1 MKKHLMRITVLL
13 LALCCVSASQ
23 AAGGKSTERRLAR
36 QLEKAYKRNSP
47 RDLNRFME
55 EWSEKYTPNGPESG
69 PMNDTLRAVHEL
81 FGSLYS
87 PNLRREPAI
96 WPDSLLPARFRSDS
110 LFPYVVVQPQI
121 RYRVEPPEIF
131 DSMYY
136 GKGKSYLNR
145 DREKDL
151 CIEDFRPEV
160 TIPGHKT
167 VYLES
172 AYIGALN
179 HYAGGVHLITRFN
192 NGCTL
197 MSPRYVLKYHK
208 RNQPLPQSVE
218 DRWEKEIHEKVYRPE
233 DGHIRRPALS
243 KEEKESRRLFLL
255 NCFRVEFSYHV
266 DDWQYET
273 PLTIDYIL
281 LNETLD
287 KAVVLTR
294 KDGSGKVLYMRKDGP
309 EWIWSSHRF
318 PANWMIFR

>member
-1 MKKHLMRITVLL
+1 MKRHLMRITVLL
-13 LALCCVSASQ
+13 LALCCVSVSQ
-23 AAGGKSTERRLAR
+23 AAGGKSAERRLAR
-36 QLEKAYKRNSP
+36 QLEKAYKQNSVP
-47 RDLNRFME
+47 RLNRFME
-55 EWSEKYTPNGPESG
+55 EWSEKYAPNGPESG
-69 PMNDTLRAVHEL
+69 PMNDTLRAVYEL

-136 GKGKSYLNR
+136 GKDKSYLKR

-179 HYAGGVHLITRFN
+179 HFAGSVPLRGHILIA
-192 NGCTL
+192 
-197 MSPRYVLKYHK
+197 PRYILKYLK
-208 RNQPLPQSVE
+208 RDQPLPPSVE
-218 DRWEKEIHEKVYRPE
+218 KRWEKEMQKKHYKP
-233 DGHIRRPALS
+233 DGHIRRPILL
-243 KEEKESRRLFLL
+243 KEEKESRRFFLL
-255 NCFRVEFSYHV
+255 NCFRVEFNV
-266 DDWQYET
+266 LIRDWQYGT
-273 PLTIDYIL
+273 PETIDYIV

-287 KAVVLTR
+287 KAIVLTR
-294 KDGSGKVLYMRKDGP
+294 EITSGNGRYMRKDGP
-309 EWIWSSHRF
+309 EWVWSNHRF
-318 PANWMIFR
+318 PFSRWAIIGCF